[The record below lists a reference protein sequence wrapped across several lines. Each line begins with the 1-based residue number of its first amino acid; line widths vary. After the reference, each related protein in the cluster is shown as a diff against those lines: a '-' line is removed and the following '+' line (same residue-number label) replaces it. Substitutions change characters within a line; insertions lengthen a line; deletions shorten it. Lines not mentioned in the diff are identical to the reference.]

1 MIEASKVLQRIVP
14 QADIEIIEEHF
25 RGKKGC
31 IRHCFK
37 NCGGLTSDSGNVALE
52 NGKVWVLQQ
61 ETQHGRQLNDQR
73 IPEINI

>member
-1 MIEASKVLQRIVP
+1 MLCTCKRNRSEGEAANFSWPLFSMSFTLSN
-14 QADIEIIEEHF
+14 IIS
-25 RGKKGC
+25 
-31 IRHCFK
+31 
-37 NCGGLTSDSGNVALE
+37 GGLTSDSGNVALE

>member
-1 MIEASKVLQRIVP
+1 MSFTLSN
-14 QADIEIIEEHF
+14 IIS
-25 RGKKGC
+25 
-31 IRHCFK
+31 
-37 NCGGLTSDSGNVALE
+37 GGLTSDSGNVALE